1 MPKNLHNAKI
11 SSPNMTDI
19 SYQYQHKDRK
29 FISCISQ
36 QYSKI
41 NVLINIILK
50 KKKYFKEQ
58 KEIIRVLGMR

>member
-1 MPKNLHNAKI
+1 
-11 SSPNMTDI
+11 MTDI